1 VVCVTFDSS
10 SAAYGCQLV
19 VRTRTR
25 VDAAADAGALC
36 MRTLATSSGLSTHAL
51 TTAAPAA
58 ETPLH
63 SGESVTA
70 GGAAAAP
77 GPGAADEATG
87 SGMVRADIVE

>member
-1 VVCVTFDSS
+1 MD
-10 SAAYGCQLV
+10 V
-19 VRTRTR
+19 VRTRTS

-58 ETPLH
+58 ATPLH

-70 GGAAAAP
+70 PTAGGVVAAP
-77 GPGAADEATG
+77 GSGAADEATG
-87 SGMVRADIVE
+87 SGMERADINIVE